1 MFLVEEI
8 NVNVTDID
16 GKEYIELD
24 TVEVKGSKY
33 VYLVSTN
40 DDKDFLIN
48 KIVLD
53 NGKEYYESLESNE
66 EFQIVLLNFIKKNKS
81 VINEL

>member
-1 MFLVEEI
+1 MEEI

-48 KIVLD
+48 KIVLN

>member
-1 MFLVEEI
+1 MEEI

-24 TVEVKGSKY
+24 AVEVNNSKY

-48 KIVLD
+48 KIVID
-53 NGKEYYESLESNE
+53 NGKEYYEGLESNE

>member
-1 MFLVEEI
+1 MEEI

-24 TVEVKGSKY
+24 TVEVNDSKY

-48 KIVLD
+48 KIVVD
-53 NGKEYYESLESNE
+53 NGKEYYEGLESNE
-66 EFQIVLLNFIKKNKS
+66 EFQIVLLNFIKKNKN

>member
-1 MFLVEEI
+1 MKEI

>member
-1 MFLVEEI
+1 MEEI

-24 TVEVKGSKY
+24 TIEVKGSKY

-53 NGKEYYESLESNE
+53 NGKEYYESLESNK

>member
-1 MFLVEEI
+1 MEEI

-81 VINEL
+81 VIHEL

>member
-1 MFLVEEI
+1 MEEI

-40 DDKDFLIN
+40 DDKGFLIN

>member
-1 MFLVEEI
+1 MEEI

-53 NGKEYYESLESNE
+53 NGKEYYESLESDE

>member
-1 MFLVEEI
+1 MEEI

-24 TVEVKGSKY
+24 TIEVNGSKY

-48 KIVLD
+48 KIVLE
-53 NGKEYYESLESNE
+53 NGKEYYEGLESNE
-66 EFQIVLLNFIKKNKS
+66 EFQIVLLNFIKKNKN

>member
-1 MFLVEEI
+1 MEEI

-48 KIVLD
+48 KILLSFHIFC
-53 NGKEYYESLESNE
+53 KYYI
-66 EFQIVLLNFIKKNKS
+66 QR
-81 VINEL
+81 

>member
-1 MFLVEEI
+1 MEEI

-24 TVEVKGSKY
+24 TIEVNGSKY

-66 EFQIVLLNFIKKNKS
+66 EFQIVLLNFIKKNKN

>member
-1 MFLVEEI
+1 MEEI

-16 GKEYIELD
+16 
-24 TVEVKGSKY
+24 
-33 VYLVSTN
+33 
-40 DDKDFLIN
+40 
-48 KIVLD
+48 
-53 NGKEYYESLESNE
+53 GKEYYESLESNE

>member
-1 MFLVEEI
+1 MEEI

-81 VINEL
+81 FINEL

>member
-1 MFLVEEI
+1 MEEI

-48 KIVLD
+48 KIVVD
-53 NGKEYYESLESNE
+53 NGKEYYEGLESNE

>member
-1 MFLVEEI
+1 MEEI

-48 KIVLD
+48 KIVVD
-53 NGKEYYESLESNE
+53 NGKEYYEGLESNE
-66 EFQIVLLNFIKKNKS
+66 EFQIVLLNFIKKNKN

>member
-1 MFLVEEI
+1 MEEI

-24 TVEVKGSKY
+24 TVEVNGSKY

-40 DDKDFLIN
+40 DDKAFLIN
-48 KIVLD
+48 KIVVD
-53 NGKEYYESLESNE
+53 NGKEYYEGLESNE
-66 EFQIVLLNFIKKNKS
+66 EFQLVLLNFIKMNKI

>member
-1 MFLVEEI
+1 VEEI

-24 TVEVKGSKY
+24 TVEVKDSKY

>member
-1 MFLVEEI
+1 MEEI

-33 VYLVSTN
+33 VYLVSTI

>member
-1 MFLVEEI
+1 MEEI

-24 TVEVKGSKY
+24 TVEVNDSKY

-40 DDKDFLIN
+40 GDKDFLIN

-53 NGKEYYESLESNE
+53 NGKEYYEGLESNE
-66 EFQIVLLNFIKKNKS
+66 EFQIVLLNFIKKNKN

>member
-1 MFLVEEI
+1 MEEI

-16 GKEYIELD
+16 SKEYIELD

>member
-1 MFLVEEI
+1 MEEI

-81 VINEL
+81 DINEW

>member
-1 MFLVEEI
+1 MEEI

-66 EFQIVLLNFIKKNKS
+66 EFQIVLLNFIKKNKN

>member
-1 MFLVEEI
+1 VEEI

-81 VINEL
+81 VINES

>member
-1 MFLVEEI
+1 MEEI

-48 KIVLD
+48 KIVFD

>member
-1 MFLVEEI
+1 MEEI

-24 TVEVKGSKY
+24 TVEVKDSKY

>member
-1 MFLVEEI
+1 MEEI

-24 TVEVKGSKY
+24 TLEVKGSKY

-66 EFQIVLLNFIKKNKS
+66 EFQIVLLNFIKKNNS

>member
-1 MFLVEEI
+1 MEEI

-24 TVEVKGSKY
+24 IVEVKGSKY

>member
-1 MFLVEEI
+1 MEEI

-24 TVEVKGSKY
+24 TVEVNGSKY

-48 KIVLD
+48 KIVVD
-53 NGKEYYESLESNE
+53 NGKEYYEGLESNE
-66 EFQIVLLNFIKKNKS
+66 EFQIVLLNFIKKNKN

>member
-1 MFLVEEI
+1 MEEI

-53 NGKEYYESLESNE
+53 NGKEYYESIESNE
-66 EFQIVLLNFIKKNKS
+66 EFQIVLLNFIKKNNS

>member
-1 MFLVEEI
+1 MEEI

-24 TVEVKGSKY
+24 TVEVNGSKY

-40 DDKDFLIN
+40 GDKDFLIN
-48 KIVLD
+48 KIVVD
-53 NGKEYYESLESNE
+53 NGKEYYEGLESNE
-66 EFQIVLLNFIKKNKS
+66 EFQIVLLNFIKKNKN

>member
-1 MFLVEEI
+1 MEEI

-24 TVEVKGSKY
+24 TIEVNGSKY

-53 NGKEYYESLESNE
+53 NGKEYYEGLESNE
-66 EFQIVLLNFIKKNKS
+66 EFQIVLLNFIKKNKN

>member
-1 MFLVEEI
+1 MEEI

-33 VYLVSTN
+33 VYLVGTN

>member
-1 MFLVEEI
+1 MEEI

-53 NGKEYYESLESNE
+53 NGKEYYESIESNE